1 MSVENVEDDD
11 LLDAEFFMEV
21 DQLTLTHI
29 SSSASAL
36 PPQPPQSHNISS
48 ISYSPPR
55 QLSQRT
61 SAISD
66 HSRSSTDNAKDL
78 EINLLKRELER
89 VSKQLGQLE
98 HECHGLKKERNKKE
112 EQIKFASSKND
123 KKDAVASHLKGTN
136 LKDRVTAA
144 DLLGVSQKFQTVKAL
159 DERVGPQINEASS
172 RCKEIGIQTNFLGVS
187 QKFQTVKALDEQVG
201 PQINEAASSRCKEMG
216 IQTDLLGVSQ
226 EFQTAKALD
235 EQVDPQINKAASSRC
250 KEIGIQADLLTHL
263 DLSQKLQDIW
273 GFPSDQMLGK
283 NLISKLFVAC
293 SLEFHVL
300 FDCMSI
306 NTSSKH
312 MNSLAVETSADVASQ
327 NHLHSYPSAEAAKV
341 SQLYSVLTK
350 GSLRVKDY
358 GSVIVVSVEQQ
369 RLEIGNGMVQLEAL
383 VEPLLDLCGVE
394 NVVIVNRSLRILHV
408 FLKHLLTLERKAE
421 VRVYTTEDLICT
433 LLRDNVMIEGHLSRN
448 NIGDFH
454 GASNAKNSFFCRRGD
469 EASCAGCVTFGIR
482 SPEADTVRKKA
493 YWSPGRAACLS
504 YINWVSI
511 FELMNQIAMRN
522 TEEYVRSEAVSIMNL
537 IVLSSHSYMDREKF
551 GQPLVFDNISKLLK
565 KEAGLHVQKEALHLL
580 YVLLNCPKI
589 FVAFCSD
596 CEEEENAGA
605 ANESCENP
613 SAKKASIM
621 ILEGLANCIAC
632 SGSGVQDLEL
642 RRNAV
647 VVLAFLASS
656 GKCGFEVLVNH
667 KLHEEANFLMLILQV
682 LVSEIDMEAAAD
694 NVKADIFRART
705 LLIREALILLNRLV
719 SNPAYAAIVLQVLTS
734 TRDMAALTIDVANTL
749 SREDRRMGKSD
760 SITRQIRKS
769 EVVDLGRV
777 FRRRVFTYLGDR
789 T

>member
-1 MSVENVEDDD
+1 MSEENVEDDD
-11 LLDAEFFMEV
+11 ILDAEFFMEV

-29 SSSASAL
+29 SSSASVL

-61 SAISD
+61 SAISN

-98 HECHGLKKERNKKE
+98 HECLELNKERNKKE
-112 EQIKFASSKND
+112 GQINFASSRND
-123 KKDAVASHLKGTN
+123 KKDAIASHLKGTN

-159 DERVGPQINEASS
+159 DEWVGPQINEASS
-172 RCKEIGIQTNFLGVS
+172 RCKEMGIQTDLLGVS

-201 PQINEAASSRCKEMG
+201 PQINEASSRCKEMG

-226 EFQTAKALD
+226 EFQNAKALN
-235 EQVDPQINKAASSRC
+235 EQVDPQINKASSRC

-263 DLSQKLQDIW
+263 DLSKKLQDIW

-293 SLEFHVL
+293 SLEFHAL

-327 NHLHSYPSAEAAKV
+327 SHMHSYPSAEAAKV

-350 GSLRVKDY
+350 
-358 GSVIVVSVEQQ
+358 
-369 RLEIGNGMVQLEAL
+369 IGNGMVQLEAL

-421 VRVYTTEDLICT
+421 VR
-433 LLRDNVMIEGHLSRN
+433 DNVMIEGHLSRN

-454 GASNAKNSFFCRRGD
+454 GASNGKNSLFCRRGD
-469 EASCAGCVTFGIR
+469 EASCAGCVMFGIR
-482 SPEADTVRKKA
+482 SPESDTVRKNV
-493 YWSPGRAACLS
+493 YWSPGRAAWLS

-551 GQPLVFDNISKLLK
+551 GQPLVFDNISQLLK
-565 KEAGLHVQKEALHLL
+565 KEAGFHVQKEALHLL
-580 YVLLNCPKI
+580 YLLLNCPKI

-596 CEEEENAGA
+596 CEEEEDSGA
-605 ANESCENP
+605 ANESYENP

-621 ILEGLANCIAC
+621 ILEGLADCIAC

-667 KLHEEANFLMLILQV
+667 KLRREANFLMLILQV

-719 SNPAYAAIVLQVLTS
+719 SNPAYAAIVLQILTS

>member
-11 LLDAEFFMEV
+11 ILDAEFFMEV

-61 SAISD
+61 SAISE

-78 EINLLKRELER
+78 KINLLKKELER
-89 VSKQLGQLE
+89 VSNQLGQLE
-98 HECHGLKKERNKKE
+98 HECLGLKKERHKKE
-112 EQIKFASSKND
+112 EQIK
-123 KKDAVASHLKGTN
+123 
-136 LKDRVTAA
+136 KDRVTAA

-159 DERVGPQINEASS
+159 DEWVGPQINEANS
-172 RCKEIGIQTNFLGVS
+172 RCKGIGIQTNFLGVS

-201 PQINEAASSRCKEMG
+201 PQINEASSRCKEMG
-216 IQTDLLGVSQ
+216 IQTDLLRVSP

-235 EQVDPQINKAASSRC
+235 EQVDPQINKASSRC

-263 DLSQKLQDIW
+263 DLSKKMQDIW

-327 NHLHSYPSAEAAKV
+327 NHMHSYPRAEAAKV

-350 GSLRVKDY
+350 
-358 GSVIVVSVEQQ
+358 
-369 RLEIGNGMVQLEAL
+369 IGNGMVQLEAL

-421 VRVYTTEDLICT
+421 CT

-454 GASNAKNSFFCRRGD
+454 GANNAKNSLFCRRGD

-493 YWSPGRAACLS
+493 YWSPGSAAWH
-504 YINWVSI
+504 INWISI

-551 GQPLVFDNISKLLK
+551 GQPLVFDNISQLLK

-580 YVLLNCPKI
+580 YLLLNCPKI

-667 KLHEEANFLMLILQV
+667 KLREEANFLMLILQV

-719 SNPAYAAIVLQVLTS
+719 SNSAYAAIVLQVLTS